1 MPLQM
6 NNVQLIMAGQAR
18 LFYLTNMYQLW
29 YIINMEIE
37 KKLQVEFFKTEQNN
51 EPVRDFL
58 KALSPEDKKSVG
70 ADIMAVEMSWPIGYP
85 TVRKLDTDLW
95 EVRSSIS
102 DKRICRVL
110 FTVSG
115 KRMILLHA
123 FVKKTQKTPKD
134 DMELGKKRKS
144 LVLGGQ
150 K

>member
-1 MPLQM
+1 
-6 NNVQLIMAGQAR
+6 
-18 LFYLTNMYQLW
+18 
-29 YIINMEIE
+29 MEIE
-37 KKLQVEFFKTEQNN
+37 KKLQADFFKTEQNN

-58 KALSPEDKKSVG
+58 KALSPDDKKSVG
-70 ADIMAVEMSWPIGYP
+70 ADIMALRCCGRQGYP
-85 TVRKLDTDLW
+85 TVRKLDVDLW
-95 EVRSSIS
+95 EIRSSIS

-123 FVKKTQKTPKD
+123 FIKKSQKTPKD

-150 K
+150 R

>member
-1 MPLQM
+1 
-6 NNVQLIMAGQAR
+6 
-18 LFYLTNMYQLW
+18 
-29 YIINMEIE
+29 MEIE

-58 KALSPEDKKSVG
+58 KALSPDDKKSVG
-70 ADIMAVEMSWPIGYP
+70 ADIMAVEMLWPIGYP

-110 FTVSG
+110 FTISG

-123 FVKKTQKTPKD
+123 FIKKTQKTPKD

-144 LVLGGQ
+144 LVLGENKNVKEIRSSVVCDDWFICGLWGCMLCRYPRT
-150 K
+150 

>member
-1 MPLQM
+1 
-6 NNVQLIMAGQAR
+6 
-18 LFYLTNMYQLW
+18 MYQLW
-29 YIINMEIE
+29 YNIGMEIE
-37 KKLQVEFFKTEQNN
+37 KKLQVDFFKTEQNN

-70 ADIMAVEMSWPIGYP
+70 ADIMAVEILWPIGYP

-110 FTVSG
+110 FTISG

-123 FVKKTQKTPKD
+123 FIKKTQKTPKD

>member
-1 MPLQM
+1 
-6 NNVQLIMAGQAR
+6 
-18 LFYLTNMYQLW
+18 MYQIW
-29 YIINMEIE
+29 YTICVEIE
-37 KKLQVEFFKTEQNN
+37 KKLQAEFFRTEQNN

-58 KALSPEDKKSVG
+58 KALPLEDKKSVG
-70 ADIMAVEMSWPIGYP
+70 ADIMAVEMLWPIGYP
-85 TVRKLDTDLW
+85 SVRKLDSDLW
-95 EVRSSIS
+95 EVRSNIS

-123 FVKKTQKTPKD
+123 FIKKSQKTPKD
-134 DMELGKKRKS
+134 DMELGKKRKA